1 MPLSGK
7 TAIISGAASGV
18 GKCSAKLF
26 AREGA
31 KVMLVDIQ
39 AEKGEE
45 VAEQIRADGGD
56 AIFQKTDITNTKEV
70 QRMVEKAVENWG
82 KIDILFNNAGIGV
95 PNMPIEELDEQLFDK
110 VMNVNFKSV
119 FLMTKY
125 VVPEMKKNK
134 GGCIINTASIA
145 ARRPRFG
152 HNAYASSKG
161 AIISFTKAMAVELA
175 AYNIRVNCINP
186 VAIDTPMMSDFLP
199 NLDREEAIA
208 RLSATIPLGR
218 LCKPEDIA
226 YGALFLASDQSS
238 MITGIELDIDGG
250 RAL

>member
-1 MPLSGK
+1 
-7 TAIISGAASGV
+7 
-18 GKCSAKLF
+18 
-26 AREGA
+26 
-31 KVMLVDIQ
+31 
-39 AEKGEE
+39 
-45 VAEQIRADGGD
+45 
-56 AIFQKTDITNTKEV
+56 
-70 QRMVEKAVENWG
+70 
-82 KIDILFNNAGIGV
+82 
-95 PNMPIEELDEQLFDK
+95 
-110 VMNVNFKSV
+110 
-119 FLMTKY
+119 
-125 VVPEMKKNK
+125 
-134 GGCIINTASIA
+134 
-145 ARRPRFG
+145 
-152 HNAYASSKG
+152 
-161 AIISFTKAMAVELA
+161 MAVELA

>member
-125 VVPEMKKNK
+125 VVRL
-134 GGCIINTASIA
+134 
-145 ARRPRFG
+145 RRRWL
-152 HNAYASSKG
+152 SSWQH
-161 AIISFTKAMAVELA
+161 IISE
-175 AYNIRVNCINP
+175 
-186 VAIDTPMMSDFLP
+186 
-199 NLDREEAIA
+199 
-208 RLSATIPLGR
+208 
-218 LCKPEDIA
+218 
-226 YGALFLASDQSS
+226 
-238 MITGIELDIDGG
+238 
-250 RAL
+250 